1 MTSVPARARP
11 SAVVARPA
19 AARFPRG
26 LILLAV
32 TSAGAAA
39 ALGAGCSRSSASSPP
54 SAETGSKPPPD
65 SSAPVAVTLAEVRE
79 MKVPRVLTLS
89 GSLTAAEEA
98 QVAAGAAGKVLA
110 TYVERGSVVKKGA
123 VLAKIDARLLGAQAE
138 EADAQVETLKA
149 QQAQAHLDC
158 DRTKHMFD
166 KGAIAKAD
174 YDRAQTQCVTAK
186 WSLAAAEARKNQA
199 SESLRD
205 TQIRAPFSG
214 LVVERGV
221 TAGEYVRPD
230 SRVVTLVAVD
240 PLRVELSVPEA
251 DVARIKAGA
260 LIEFRP
266 SGASSGDGK
275 TAARYKGH
283 IKYIGP
289 AVRQQSRDAIVEALV
304 ENADHELRPGMF
316 VTAKIALG
324 EQTVP
329 AVPKA
334 AVKYDGTQ
342 RRLFV
347 VVGDRIEERV
357 VQADEERGG
366 LVPILN
372 GVKAG
377 EMVVATLGPDVRD
390 GARVKQ

>member
-1 MTSVPARARP
+1 MKAHASRFVVVGLGVLLAASAGLGCARSAAETKAPAQ
-11 SAVVARPA
+11 A
-19 AARFPRG
+19 APVEAPP
-26 LILLAV
+26 LAV
-32 TSAGAAA
+32 T
-39 ALGAGCSRSSASSPP
+39 
-54 SAETGSKPPPD
+54 
-65 SSAPVAVTLAEVRE
+65 PVAAVAI
-79 MKVPRVLTLS
+79 KVPRVVQLS
-89 GSLTAAEEA
+89 GNLIGAEQA
-98 QVAAGAAGKVLA
+98 QVAAGAAGKILA

-123 VLAKIDARLLGAQAE
+123 VLAKIDSRMLGAQAE
-138 EADAQVETLKA
+138 EADAQIETLKA

-174 YDRAQTQCVTAK
+174 FDRAQTQCVTAK
-186 WSLAAAEARKNQA
+186 WSLAAAEARKTQVA
-199 SESLRD
+199 ESLRD

-260 LIEFRP
+260 TIEFRAA
-266 SGASSGDGK
+266 GGGDGK
-275 TAARYKGH
+275 DAARYKGR

-304 ENADHELRPGMF
+304 ENADHDLRPGMF
-316 VTAKIALG
+316 VTAKLALG

-329 AVPKA
+329 AVPKS
-334 AVKYDGTQ
+334 AVKNDGAQ
-342 RRLFV
+342 RHLFV

-357 VQADEERGG
+357 VQADDERGG